1 MKLMCKPLQDI
12 LTFLKIMGADSATVI
27 PTDDGWEFY
36 ARDPSACAMMTG
48 ILKAAAFPDGYEAW
62 EPFATELEF
71 LRDNTAK
78 RDDVDIVVEDG
89 YSKITC
95 GKSKCKR
102 RLFTL
107 DGTPRVVPRVQF
119 TNSAAI
125 LSDKLIELANNKH
138 MASCGAELGLEFK
151 VEETELTVSYETE
164 IDSYSETYDL
174 LMSNLP
180 EGEQTSHYSPNLLLP
195 VLKGLP
201 KGTPVVMDMDK
212 DKPIK
217 LSVQTELYRFDLFVA
232 PLIGDD

>member
-1 MKLMCKPLQDI
+1 MRLTCKPLQDT

-27 PTDDGWEFY
+27 PTNEGWEFY
-36 ARDPSACAMMTG
+36 ARDPSACAMMSG
-48 ILKAAAFPDGYEAW
+48 ILRKAAFPEEYEVW

-78 RDDVDIVVEDG
+78 RDDVDIVIEDG

-102 RLFTL
+102 RLFAL
-107 DGTPRVVPRVQF
+107 DNTPRVIPKIQF

-125 LSDKLIELANNKH
+125 ISDKLLELANNKH
-138 MASCGAELGLEFK
+138 MASCGAELGLEIK
-151 VEETELTVSYETE
+151 MEETEITISYETE

-180 EGEQTSHYSPNLLLP
+180 EGEQTSHYSPDLLLP

-201 KGTPVVMDMDK
+201 KGTPVIIEMDSN
-212 DKPIK
+212 KPLK
-217 LSVQTELYRFDLFVA
+217 LSVQTDLYKIDLFIA